1 MVSDAVRAYYASF
14 GEREWA
20 RLENPADGVGE
31 ITFYLASITKLFLGM
46 DRTEMNIILWKSIM
60 GPR

>member
-31 ITFYLASITKLFLGM
+31 IAFYMILSVLFLALAVL
-46 DRTEMNIILWKSIM
+46 DFWAL
-60 GPR
+60 